1 MVSKTIT
8 VHSENISIK
17 NSRDDYSV
25 TALTDKDI
33 AVKIVG
39 KEENIDNITAD
50 NLSIIVDTTEQ
61 EIIEISQK
69 INTFETSILP
79 YEDCCTIFTPKQPA
93 TKPRADKCQT
103 YESSWDFESY
113 VQDCIKNR
121 ERIIVTDQ
129 IEDEDDLF

>member
-61 EIIEISQK
+61 EIVD
-69 INTFETSILP
+69 NTTVLQGYVVVSGDFPCWSVGR
-79 YEDCCTIFTPKQPA
+79 YDVKVKVTPL
-93 TKPRADKCQT
+93 
-103 YESSWDFESY
+103 
-113 VQDCIKNR
+113 N
-121 ERIIVTDQ
+121 
-129 IEDEDDLF
+129 